1 MRECSCGSGNTK
13 YALYDA
19 RGIFC
24 TYVCE
29 ACEECK
35 REQYDPRTFTD
46 YSNVEEQID
55 DDY

>member
-1 MRECSCGSGNTK
+1 MHECSCGSGHTK
-13 YALYDA
+13 HALYDA

-24 TYVCE
+24 TYVCA
-29 ACEECK
+29 ACEESK
-35 REQYDPRTFTD
+35 RAKYDPRTFTD